1 VSLVAI
7 EGTIDRRLLV
17 NYRIDPAVAQA
28 MVPAPFRAQLVKGYA
43 VAGIC
48 LLRMT
53 ELRPQRTPRWVGLR
67 SENAAHR
74 VAVEWDVDHGTRRGV
89 YIPRRDSASLIN
101 VAVGG
106 RLYPGVHHHA
116 RFVVDE
122 SEQELAVAF
131 TSDDAAADVDV
142 RVTVTSSLSD
152 SVLFDD
158 LADASTFFQQGS
170 IGYSATRWPSR
181 FDGLELGTD
190 AWSID
195 AASVVHA
202 HSSYFEDTTSFPKGS
217 AVLDSALVMRRVP
230 VRWRAQPQLRAPD
243 EQAVSAPQLPH
254 WHVDRAIW
262 RVPDRHC

>member
-1 VSLVAI
+1 
-7 EGTIDRRLLV
+7 
-17 NYRIDPAVAQA
+17 
-28 MVPAPFRAQLVKGYA
+28 MVPAPFRVQLVNGYA

-53 ELRPQRTPRWVGLR
+53 GLRPQHTPRWIGLR

-74 VAVEWDVDHGTRRGV
+74 VAVEWDADHGTCPGV
-89 YIPRRDSASLIN
+89 YIPRRDSASLVN

-122 SEQELAVAF
+122 SDRELAVRF
-131 TSDDAAADVDV
+131 TSDDSAADVDV
-142 RVTVTSSLSD
+142 RVTVTNSLSN
-152 SVLFDD
+152 SALFED

-170 IGYSATRWPSR
+170 IGYSATRRPSR
-181 FDGLELGTD
+181 FDGLELVTD

-202 HSSYFEDTTSFPKGS
+202 HSSYFEDMTSFPTGS

-230 VRWRAQPQLRAPD
+230 VRWRAQPQLRSS
-243 EQAVSAPQLPH
+243 EQHAVHTP
-254 WHVDRAIW
+254 
-262 RVPDRHC
+262 